1 MSSISKIT
9 GDIINQTP
17 FLRELLSK
25 NLINISALA
34 RKILPEIEQITGE
47 KVKEGAVLMAIKR
60 ITFDSSPSIEDE
72 IMEALSHLG
81 DIIVRIGLTCY
92 TFENSKTLKEKE
104 ISLYNLIHED
114 PSYFINASVG
124 LRGSTYIINSN
135 NEEDLES
142 IFKNDYLIKK
152 VMFLASVSITFPSIY
167 EKVIGTT
174 YYVLKQLAWSGINIV
189 EILTTENELA
199 IIVHE
204 KDVNQA
210 FKILMALKRRS

>member
-72 IMEALSHLG
+72 IREALSHLG

-114 PSYFINASVG
+114 PAYFINVSAG
-124 LRGSTYIINSN
+124 LRESTYIISSN

-152 VMFLASVSITFPSIY
+152 RMFLASVSITFPSIY

-204 KDVNQA
+204 KDVNQT

>member
-9 GDIINQTP
+9 EDIINQTP
-17 FLRELLSK
+17 FIRELLSK
-25 NLINISALA
+25 NLINISALV

-60 ITFDSSPSIEDE
+60 ITFDSSPSIEDK
-72 IMEALSHLG
+72 IREALSHLG
-81 DIIVRIGLTCY
+81 DIMVRIGLTCY

-114 PSYFINASVG
+114 PAYFINASVG
-124 LRGSTYIINSN
+124 LRETTYIISSN

-152 VMFLASVSITFPSIY
+152 VMFLASVSITLPPIY
-167 EKVIGTT
+167 NEVIGTT

-189 EILTTENELA
+189 EILTTKNELA

-204 KDVNQA
+204 KDVDQA
-210 FKILMALKRRS
+210 FKILMALKRRN

>member
-34 RKILPEIEQITGE
+34 REILPEIEQITGE

-72 IMEALSHLG
+72 IREALSHLG

-114 PSYFINASVG
+114 PAYFINVSAG
-124 LRGSTYIINSN
+124 LRESTYIISSN

-152 VMFLASVSITFPSIY
+152 RMFLASVSITRPPIY
-167 EKVIGTT
+167 DVIGTT
-174 YYVLKQLAWSGINIV
+174 YYILKQLAWSGINIV

-204 KDVNQA
+204 KDVDQA

>member
-34 RKILPEIEQITGE
+34 REILPEIEQITGE

-72 IMEALSHLG
+72 IREALSHLG

-114 PSYFINASVG
+114 PAYFINVSAG
-124 LRGSTYIINSN
+124 LRESTYIISSN

-152 VMFLASVSITFPSIY
+152 VMFLASVSITRPPIY
-167 EKVIGTT
+167 DVIGTT
-174 YYVLKQLAWSGINIV
+174 YYILKQLAWSGINIV

-204 KDVNQA
+204 KDVNQT

>member
-34 RKILPEIEQITGE
+34 REILPEIEQITGE

-72 IMEALSHLG
+72 IREALSHLG

-114 PSYFINASVG
+114 PSYFINASAG
-124 LRGSTYIINSN
+124 LRESTYIISSN

-152 VMFLASVSITFPSIY
+152 RMFLASVSITRPPIY
-167 EKVIGTT
+167 DVIGTT
-174 YYVLKQLAWSGINIV
+174 YYILKQLAWSGINIV

>member
-72 IMEALSHLG
+72 IREALSHLG

-114 PSYFINASVG
+114 PSYFFNASVG

-152 VMFLASVSITFPSIY
+152 RMFLASVSITRPPIY
-167 EKVIGTT
+167 DVIGTT
-174 YYVLKQLAWSGINIV
+174 YYILKQLAWSGINIV

-204 KDVNQA
+204 KDVDQA

>member
-17 FLRELLSK
+17 FLKELLSK

-60 ITFDSSPSIEDE
+60 ITFDSSPSMEDE
-72 IMEALSHLG
+72 IREALTHLG

-114 PSYFINASVG
+114 PAYFINVSAG
-124 LRGSTYIINSN
+124 LRESTYIISSN

-152 VMFLASVSITFPSIY
+152 RMFLASVSITRPPIY
-167 EKVIGTT
+167 DVIGTT

-189 EILTTENELA
+189 EILTTENEFA

-204 KDVNQA
+204 KDVNQT
-210 FKILMALKRRS
+210 FKILMDLKRRS

>member
-34 RKILPEIEQITGE
+34 REILPEIEQITGE

-72 IMEALSHLG
+72 IREALSHLG

-114 PSYFINASVG
+114 PAYFINVSAG
-124 LRGSTYIINSN
+124 LRESTYIISSN

-152 VMFLASVSITFPSIY
+152 RMFLASVSITRPPIY
-167 EKVIGTT
+167 DVIGTT
-174 YYVLKQLAWSGINIV
+174 YYILKQLAWSGINIV

>member
-72 IMEALSHLG
+72 IREALSHLG

-114 PSYFINASVG
+114 PSYFFNASVG
-124 LRGSTYIINSN
+124 LRESTYIISSN

-152 VMFLASVSITFPSIY
+152 RMFLASVSITRPPIY
-167 EKVIGTT
+167 DVIGTT
-174 YYVLKQLAWSGINIV
+174 YYILKQLAWSGINIV

>member
-72 IMEALSHLG
+72 IREALSHLG

-152 VMFLASVSITFPSIY
+152 VMFLASVSITFPAIY

-204 KDVNQA
+204 KDVDQA

>member
-72 IMEALSHLG
+72 IREALSHLG

-124 LRGSTYIINSN
+124 LRGSTYIISSN

-152 VMFLASVSITFPSIY
+152 RMFLASVSITRPPIY
-167 EKVIGTT
+167 DVIGTT
-174 YYVLKQLAWSGINIV
+174 YYILKQLAWSGINIV

-204 KDVNQA
+204 KDVNQT

>member
-72 IMEALSHLG
+72 IREALSHLG

-114 PSYFINASVG
+114 PSYFINASAG
-124 LRGSTYIINSN
+124 LRESTYIISSN

-152 VMFLASVSITFPSIY
+152 RMFLASVSITRPPIY
-167 EKVIGTT
+167 DVIGTT
-174 YYVLKQLAWSGINIV
+174 YYILKQLAWSGINIV

>member
-34 RKILPEIEQITGE
+34 REILPEIEQITGE

-72 IMEALSHLG
+72 IREALSHLG

-114 PSYFINASVG
+114 PAYFINVSAG
-124 LRGSTYIINSN
+124 LRESTYIISSN

-152 VMFLASVSITFPSIY
+152 RMFLASVSITRPPIY
-167 EKVIGTT
+167 DVIGTT
-174 YYVLKQLAWSGINIV
+174 YYILKQLAWSGINIV
-189 EILTTENELA
+189 EILTNENELA
-199 IIVHE
+199 IVVHE

>member
-72 IMEALSHLG
+72 IREALSHLG

-92 TFENSKTLKEKE
+92 TFENSKTLKENE

-114 PSYFINASVG
+114 PAYFINASVG
-124 LRGSTYIINSN
+124 LRGSTYIISSN

-152 VMFLASVSITFPSIY
+152 RMFLASVSITRPPIY
-167 EKVIGTT
+167 DVIGTT
-174 YYVLKQLAWSGINIV
+174 YYILKQLAWSGINIV

>member
-72 IMEALSHLG
+72 IREALSHLG

-114 PSYFINASVG
+114 PSYFINASAG
-124 LRGSTYIINSN
+124 LRESTYIISSN

-152 VMFLASVSITFPSIY
+152 RMFLASVSITRPPIY
-167 EKVIGTT
+167 DVIGTT
-174 YYVLKQLAWSGINIV
+174 YYILKQLAWSGINIV

-204 KDVNQA
+204 KDVNQT
-210 FKILMALKRRS
+210 FKILMDLKRRS

>member
-34 RKILPEIEQITGE
+34 REILPEIEQITGE

-72 IMEALSHLG
+72 IREALSYLG
-81 DIIVRIGLTCY
+81 NIIVRIGLTCY

-114 PSYFINASVG
+114 PAYFINVSAG
-124 LRGSTYIINSN
+124 LRESTYIISSN

-152 VMFLASVSITFPSIY
+152 EMFLASVSITRPPIY
-167 EKVIGTT
+167 DVIGTT
-174 YYVLKQLAWSGINIV
+174 YYILKQLAWSGINIV

-204 KDVNQA
+204 KDLNQT
-210 FKILMALKRRS
+210 FKILMDLKRRS

>member
-72 IMEALSHLG
+72 IREALSHLG

-114 PSYFINASVG
+114 PSYFINASAG
-124 LRGSTYIINSN
+124 LRESTYIISSN

-152 VMFLASVSITFPSIY
+152 RMFLASVSITRPPIY
-167 EKVIGTT
+167 DVIGTT
-174 YYVLKQLAWSGINIV
+174 YYILKQLAWSGINIV

-210 FKILMALKRRS
+210 FKILMDLKRRS

>member
-34 RKILPEIEQITGE
+34 REILPEIEQITGE

-72 IMEALSHLG
+72 IRESLSHLG

-114 PSYFINASVG
+114 PAYFINVSAG
-124 LRGSTYIINSN
+124 LRESTYIISSN

-152 VMFLASVSITFPSIY
+152 RMFLASVSITRPPIY
-167 EKVIGTT
+167 DVIGTT
-174 YYVLKQLAWSGINIV
+174 YYILKQLAWSGINIV

>member
-72 IMEALSHLG
+72 IREALSHLG

-92 TFENSKTLKEKE
+92 TFENSKTLKENE
-104 ISLYNLIHED
+104 ISLYNLIH
-114 PSYFINASVG
+114 
-124 LRGSTYIINSN
+124 
-135 NEEDLES
+135 
-142 IFKNDYLIKK
+142 
-152 VMFLASVSITFPSIY
+152 
-167 EKVIGTT
+167 
-174 YYVLKQLAWSGINIV
+174 
-189 EILTTENELA
+189 
-199 IIVHE
+199 
-204 KDVNQA
+204 
-210 FKILMALKRRS
+210 